1 MPPAESHF
9 ETPDPLFVGESRHKA
24 LMQLES
30 AYRRTIQEHRPSL
43 VVISGIAGS
52 GKTRLVQEFFNRL
65 ASSQPEPRYWPTHF
79 LSVTLGTSLLKSR
92 NLIHPQ
98 EVSKSSATRTF
109 SWYAQTC
116 RRAADDPDLQFQSA
130 VESHRKLI
138 DLHPKRK
145 VQRLSAYFSAAVVAS
160 ALTVEFLDNY
170 IALPSLLQW
179 CARVAGLVSF
189 GWSLREF
196 FTTILENRH
205 GAQKSK
211 LSSSPDPDS
220 ALSESL
226 NFIRTEVERFKTPTV
241 IVIDEWHAADLGT
254 QSFVESL
261 LTIGGPCFVILT
273 RWLTGGENSGQSAQ
287 ADSTELKAIAS
298 IELPGLEVDEIVQI
312 LEFEKP
318 EFPTILHRAIAKHS
332 AGNPL
337 IALKLCYFPQ
347 VLALALDNTNE
358 SEIEKTVGKL
368 PFDHEGVLK
377 EQWRAVPLEVQQFLS
392 IASVYGEVIP
402 THLAK
407 TAFSSFFKSDPARA
421 LKLARDPYW
430 WLQIL
435 QADIDMFPDSS
446 LYRIAKD
453 EARFVLGNEKLSQ
466 LESRVATIDDSH
478 LPEGLRLFGI
488 YGNLLAEQK
497 MIRRVAGGVKTQ
509 SIQDAEL
516 VWRSVF
522 TLGGSRFRELRLEL
536 CREQIEWLSN
546 YAPSPEDAELRS
558 SLLTQFR
565 YYEFKSTMSDDPTA
579 GRDLGQRLLED
590 IGSHPLRADLLLRLG
605 NLSVNTGDYQSAET
619 YYSLVLAERPPDH
632 IAEAASANR
641 LLVLSRTGRTREA
654 IRCLKKVRRRKLL
667 KVRVLG
673 PLRPLSRSVS
683 LTINTEEEKI
693 LTCGNNIGSW
703 LGWSGEP
710 AEAVKYLRAA
720 LGRGKRLQQ
729 TSENLEKLWRCRS
742 VLGYW
747 AFKSG
752 DARSSMEL
760 LSEITADRT
769 LISRISPD
777 HIEVVSACQTLA
789 AVEAYLGDISNAH
802 RRLRQ
807 LAEPDTPSGI
817 RLSKDPSLQDRQ
829 DFVLTHLDDPEAL
842 MRNL

>member
-1 MPPAESHF
+1 MPPAQSLP

-24 LMQLES
+24 LMQLEG
-30 AYRRTIQEHRPSL
+30 AYYRSIQENRPSL
-43 VVISGIAGS
+43 VVVSGIAGS

-65 ASSQPEPRYWPTHF
+65 ASGQPEPRYWPTHF
-79 LSVTLGTSLLKSR
+79 SSVTLGTSLLKSR

-98 EVSKSSATRTF
+98 EVSIRTAKRTF
-109 SWYAQTC
+109 GWYAQTC

-145 VQRLSAYFSAAVVAS
+145 VQRLSAYVSAAVVAS
-160 ALTVEFLDNY
+160 ALTIEFLDNY

-196 FTTILENRH
+196 LTTILENRPD
-205 GAQKSK
+205 AQKSK
-211 LSSSPDPDS
+211 QSSSSDS
-220 ALSESL
+220 DSVLNESL

-241 IVIDEWHAADLGT
+241 IVIDEWHASDFGT

-261 LTIGGPCFVILT
+261 LSIGGPCFVILT
-273 RWLTGGENSGQSAQ
+273 RWLTGGENSGQRPL
-287 ADSTELKAIAS
+287 ADHIESEAIAS
-298 IELPGLEVDEIVQI
+298 IELPGLEIDDIVQI

-318 EFPTILHRAIAKHS
+318 EFPTILLRAIAKHS

-358 SEIEKTVGKL
+358 SEIERTISKL

-377 EQWRAVPLEVQQFLS
+377 EQWRAVPLEVQQFLC

-402 THLAK
+402 THVAK
-407 TAFSSFFKSDPARA
+407 SAFSSFFKSDPTRA
-421 LKLARDPYW
+421 LELAREPYW

-435 QADIDMFPDSS
+435 QTDIDMFPDSS

-453 EARFVLGNEKLSQ
+453 EVRFVLGNEKLSQ
-466 LESRVATIDDSH
+466 LESQVATIEDSH

-497 MIRRVAGGVKTQ
+497 MIQRVARGVKTQ
-509 SIQDAEL
+509 SLQDAEL

-536 CREQIEWLSN
+536 CQEQIEWLSN
-546 YAPSPEDAELRS
+546 YSPSPGEAELRL

-565 YYEFKSTMSDDPTA
+565 YYEFKSTMSDDPTT
-579 GRDLGQRLLED
+579 GRDLGQMLLED
-590 IGSHPLRADLLLRLG
+590 IGSHPLKADLLLRLG
-605 NLSVNTGDYQSAET
+605 NLSVKTMDYQSAET

-632 IAEAASANR
+632 IAEAASTNR

-654 IRCLKKVRRRKLL
+654 IRSLKKVRRRKLI
-667 KVRVLG
+667 KVRVLS
-673 PLRPLSRSVS
+673 PLRLLSRAVS
-683 LTINTEEEKI
+683 YTIDEEESQI
-693 LTCGNNIGSW
+693 FTIGANIGNW
-703 LGWSGEP
+703 LGRAGEP
-710 AEAVKYLRAA
+710 AKAAEYLRAT
-720 LGRGKRLQQ
+720 LGRGKRLQPTAEVQ
-729 TSENLEKLWRCRS
+729 ENLWKCKS
-742 VLGYW
+742 VLGFW
-747 AFKSG
+747 TFKSG
-752 DARSSMEL
+752 DAQLAREL
-760 LSEITADRT
+760 LSEITSGHS
-769 LISRISPD
+769 LNSHISPD
-777 HIEVVSACQTLA
+777 HTEAVSACLTLA
-789 AVEAYLGDISNAH
+789 AVEAYLGDISSAH
-802 RRLRQ
+802 QRLQ
-807 LAEPDTPSGI
+807 ELAKLDTPSGI
-817 RLSKDPSLQDRQ
+817 RLSKDASLQDRQ
-829 DFVLTHLDDPEAL
+829 NFVLTNFDDPETL
-842 MRNL
+842 MRDL